1 VRRIK
6 PPRPGPAIAIAFAL
20 LCATAPRLQT
30 ADSPPAPLAPANEP
44 ASPSA
49 QAAPDPATTRS
60 RQLSPSNRG
69 TALIISEIM
78 YHPRETGGT
87 EVLEYI
93 EIFNTEPV
101 SEIIGGCRLGGDVE
115 FTFPPRMALPGR
127 GFIVVARDPEA
138 LRQATGM
145 TNVIGPFAGS
155 LPNDAG
161 QVRLSNRAGALLLE
175 VEYED
180 QMPWPI
186 AADGAGHSLVL
197 ARPDYGERSVD
208 AWSPSAHIGGSP
220 GRADL
225 EVEDPLDAVVIN
237 EFLAHTDFP
246 DVDFIELFNRG
257 SETVDLSGC
266 GLSDRADA
274 TKFIIPA
281 GTQLPPGQSALFVE
295 AGLGFGLSSQGESIF
310 LLHADGTRVIDAV
323 RFGPQPAGISSGRS
337 PDGAPATREL
347 SHPTPGAPNSTPA
360 LHDIVIHEIMFHPI
374 SGLVEDEYVELHNR
388 GSNAVD
394 VGYWRFVDG
403 ISFMIPAGTLIE
415 PGGYLVVARD
425 RARLLGKYPQLNSAS
440 TLGDYG
446 GELSDRGE
454 RLALARPN
462 DPLLPFQDF
471 VVVDE
476 VTYSDGWGL
485 WTDGG
490 GSSLELIDARADN
503 TLAANWMGSD
513 ETAKAS
519 WTEIEHTGVIDNQ
532 SGSMEELQ
540 VFCQQGGECLLDNI
554 ELNKA
559 GETVNRV
566 QNSSFESGL
575 SGWELLGTHERS
587 GIETGAGYASNRGLH
602 VRATS
607 QGRYTISVYRITFD
621 RLSTPI
627 TAPGA
632 GETFTIRAKGRWIAG
647 WPYII
652 IGIKGHAL
660 EAVGALDVP
669 DNLGT
674 PGQPN
679 SRRVSNAG
687 PAICDVQHAP
697 VLPAAAQ
704 PVTVS
709 ARVHDPDGVASVVL
723 KWRNDTAAG
732 PVTTTPMTDPDGDG
746 VYRATF
752 PGLLTGQIASF
763 TIEAADA
770 AAPPATSRF
779 PGPAPTGMPVFECLV
794 RFGDTLPPGV
804 FGAYRIWVSSGNVAR
819 WQARPTRSNEP
830 VDSTFTYDDYRTVYN
845 AAVRYR
851 GNWRE
856 LGFEDYRLAAYMVE
870 FPSSERMLG
879 DTEIALD
886 FISLNQNNGTKQQ
899 EKHAYWMA
907 RQVDLASI
915 AMRYVH
921 VSVNGSALFRYDSFS
936 PSRSLCSRWYGDDD
950 PHVYEQLYPHEP
962 FANYTT
968 TGGVKKQAKYRY
980 CMRKKVTTVPDDDF
994 GPLYRVIDALRAPA
1008 DDLYVA
1014 RVSAL
1019 ADIRSWAGYWAVN
1032 RMCGNSDHYNSP
1044 GYPHNMYTYI
1054 PPYGRSRLHV
1064 NDTDGAF
1071 RTTYSIFPDSGFLP
1085 GIMFAKPEFR
1095 RIYWR
1100 LACDMARGPMDPSL
1114 SATRLDDWFQA
1125 FRDNGIAAT
1134 APSEMS
1140 AWITAR
1146 RSSYLQTLAPMTNVA
1161 FTVSTPNIA
1170 TNTTPVTVTGTAP
1183 IAVTAIEVN
1192 GLPHA
1197 LTWIGETTWQIRIA
1211 LAPGANVLDF
1221 RAFDEQGAA
1230 AGSDTATITYTG
1242 PPVLLEGKLLITE
1255 IMYHPA
1261 APASSFVEIHNL
1273 SPTETLPLGGLR
1285 VDGIDATIGHGH
1297 FIAPG
1302 GYAVVAES
1310 LPGYQSSYGN
1320 AEAVVGV
1327 FNGALDNGGETL
1339 SLQWT
1344 QGTNT
1349 IVLDQV
1355 TYRDDPPWPAAA
1367 DGAGASLQ
1375 LINLFRD
1382 NNRIGNW
1389 NVIAPGSTS
1398 PLATPGRTNNVTA
1411 PLPEFPLLWINELM
1425 PSNAT
1430 VLADNAGEFDPWI
1443 ELFNA
1448 GTTAIDLTGCHLS
1461 NDPSNL
1467 RQWAFPADSKIGPGE
1482 RLLVWA
1488 DAQPEQTDGP
1498 NLHAAFRLD
1507 GAAGTVVLTWHY
1519 LGRSIVL
1526 DAISYAHVAPDGSY
1540 GSYPDGAPHARRLF
1554 HNPTPASPNSPAWPP
1569 LLVTINEWMA
1579 ANTRTF
1585 ADPADGDLDDWFE
1598 LYNAGTHPANLG
1610 AYTLTDNLDN
1620 PAKFSI
1626 PAGTIIP
1633 PGGFLLVWA
1642 DEETDQN
1649 AAGQDL
1655 HVNFKLAQAG
1665 EQITLFDPDGSP
1677 VDSVSFGPLS
1687 NDVSFG
1693 RFPDG
1698 AELPALEMAEPTPR
1712 GPNSLA
1718 GANRPPVF
1726 DPLPDQTI
1734 AEGNALAF
1742 TVRAADP
1749 DADQTVRY
1757 SLGPDAPP
1765 EAALN
1770 EQTGDFRWTPGE
1782 ADGPGL
1788 LRFLVRAEDNGTPVR
1803 VGTLRVNVNVTEVNE
1818 PPQLNPIADQ
1828 VVDEGAVLALEFTAI
1843 DPDLPPN
1850 RLAFTLAPGAPEDAL
1865 LTKDGAF
1872 TWIPDESRG
1881 GTSMVLTVQVS
1892 DQGSPEFTD
1901 TTTFQIRVREVPNP
1915 PVMPSM
1921 PPQSV
1926 AEGDLFSLRIDAFD
1940 PDTPPSPLVFALDA
1954 APPGATITPL
1964 TGEIRWLPSEE
1975 VGPTSATFIVRAT
1988 ELHPPYA
1995 SSSRSYTVTV
2005 TEVNQPPVLL
2015 PIADQFLREGETLA
2029 IQAAACDADLPPQN
2043 LAFSLAPRAPAAMT
2057 IDTATGCILWPIE
2070 PDEGASTN
2078 QVTVRVTDD
2087 GPPPCFDERT
2097 FRIVVSPQP
2106 HLVLNEIM
2114 YRPATNDTE
2123 FIEIINNSSSATL
2136 DLTGLQLTANG
2147 LAFAFPNGMRLG
2159 PGTFTVVV
2167 RSQAAF
2173 QAAYGSGLPIAGQW
2187 TGRLDPIADTIRLTR
2202 AAPTGQTEILDEVGF
2217 AAEAPWPEAAN
2228 GQGGSLQLIDAK
2240 QDNTRVGN
2248 WTAIPALGSAQ
2259 SRRLLEMTNLWRYD
2273 QSGRDLGVAWRDP
2286 HYDDAAWPS
2295 GRALLYVESA
2305 ALPAPKNTPLAI
2317 GPITFYF
2324 RTSFVYHGPTA
2335 GLRLKART
2343 IIDDSAIVYLNGTEL
2358 VRVGFNQGD
2367 QVAFDTFA
2375 GRWVDNAAL
2384 EGPFLIEQDALQYG
2398 TNVVAVEVHQNNA
2411 NSSDVAWGMD
2421 LEIEGTAD
2429 ASTPGRPNSLAHKL
2443 PPFPSVFLNEA
2454 LAVNA
2459 AGPLDNA
2466 GEREPWIELLNDGP
2480 LPVSL
2485 EGWFLADS
2493 FTDLTRWPFPAGFQI
2508 EERKLRLL
2516 WADGDPSQTTP
2527 DDAHTSFRIDNGSV
2541 LALVR
2546 MQAGVPTIVDYLR
2559 LPTLPPDTSYGS
2571 MPDGQALIRDVLAPP
2586 TPLEPNRHV
2595 PAPQLVNMPSSP
2607 AEGVRFEWT
2616 TIPGIRYRVEGAV
2629 ALTGQHWVTLAE
2641 SVAQTS
2647 NMRYAE
2653 PPGTAMRYY
2662 RVLVP

>member
-1 VRRIK
+1 MRRIK

-20 LCATAPRLQT
+20 LCATAPRAQT
-30 ADSPPAPLAPANEP
+30 ADSPPAPLAPGDGP

-127 GFIVVARDPEA
+127 GFIVVARDPES
-138 LRQATGM
+138 LRQATGI
-145 TNVIGPFAGS
+145 TNVIGPFTGN

-161 QVRLSNRAGALLLE
+161 QVRLLNRAGAVLLE

-180 QMPWPI
+180 QLPWPI

-197 ARPDYGERSVD
+197 ARPDYGEDSVD
-208 AWSPSAHIGGSP
+208 AWSASAEIGGSP
-220 GRADL
+220 GRADP
-225 EVEDPLDAVVIN
+225 EAEDPLDAVVVN
-237 EFLAHTDFP
+237 EFLANSDLP

-257 SETVDLSGC
+257 TQTVDLSGC
-266 GLSDRADA
+266 GLSDRPD
-274 TKFIIPA
+274 TNKFIIPA
-281 GTQLPPGQSALFVE
+281 GTLLPAGRSALFSE

-310 LLHADGTRVIDAV
+310 FVRPDATRVIDAV
-323 RFGPQPAGISSGRS
+323 RFGAQSAGVSSGRS
-337 PDGAPATREL
+337 PDGAPAIREL
-347 SHPTPGAPNSTPA
+347 SRPTPGAPNSAPA
-360 LHDIVIHEIMFHPI
+360 LHDIVIHEIMYHPI
-374 SGLVEDEYVELHNR
+374 SGLIEDEYVELHNR

-403 ISFMIPAGTLIE
+403 ISFMIPPDTRVE

-425 RARLLGKYPQLNSAS
+425 RARLLAKYPQLNSAN
-440 TLGDYG
+440 TLGNYE

-454 RLALARPN
+454 RLALAKPN

-471 VVVDE
+471 VLVDE
-476 VTYSDGWGL
+476 VTYSDGWGR

-503 TLAANWMGSD
+503 ALGANWTGSD
-513 ETAKAS
+513 ETAKS
-519 WTEIEHTGVIDNQ
+519 PWTDIEHTGVIDNQ
-532 SGSMEELQ
+532 AGSMEELQ

-554 ELNKA
+554 ELKKA

-652 IGIKGHAL
+652 IGVKGHAL

-830 VDSTFTYDDYRTVYN
+830 VDTTFTYDDYRTVYN

-856 LGFEDYRLAAYMVE
+856 GGFEDYRLAAYMIE
-870 FPSSERMLG
+870 FPKTERVLG

-886 FISLNQNNGTKQQ
+886 FISLNQDNGTKQQ

-994 GPLYRVIDALRAPA
+994 SPLYRVIDALRAST

-1019 ADIRSWAGYWAVN
+1019 ADIRSWAGYWVIN

-1054 PPYGRSRLHV
+1054 PPYERSRLHV

-1071 RTTYSIFPDSGFLP
+1071 RTAYSIFPDSGFLP
-1085 GIMFAKPEFR
+1085 GTMFAKPELR
-1095 RIYWR
+1095 RVYWR
-1100 LACDMARGPMDPSL
+1100 LACDVARGPMDPAL
-1114 SATRLDDWFQA
+1114 STKRLNDWYQA
-1125 FRDNGIAAT
+1125 FRDNRLTAT
-1134 APSEMS
+1134 SPSEMS

-1146 RSSYLQTLAPMTNVA
+1146 RNEYLQRLAPMTNIA
-1161 FTVSTPNIA
+1161 FKVSTPNIA
-1170 TNTTPVTVTGTAP
+1170 TNSTPITVIGEAP

-1197 LTWIGETTWQIRIA
+1197 VKWIGETVWQIRIA
-1211 LAPGANVLDF
+1211 LDPGSNALAF
-1221 RAFDEQGAA
+1221 RALDEQGAVV
-1230 AGSDTATITYTG
+1230 GNATLTVTYTG
-1242 PPVLLEGKLLITE
+1242 SPVSLEGKLLISE

-1261 APASSFVEIHNL
+1261 APASSFIEILNL

-1285 VDGIDATIGHGH
+1285 VDGIDATIGHGR

-1302 GYAVVAES
+1302 GYAVVAKS

-1320 AEAVVGV
+1320 AEAVVAE
-1327 FNGALDNGGETL
+1327 FNGTLDNGGETL
-1339 SLQWT
+1339 SLQWKD
-1344 QGTNT
+1344 GTNT

-1355 TYRDDPPWPAAA
+1355 TYDDDPPWPAAA

-1375 LINLFRD
+1375 LIHVFRD
-1382 NNRIGNW
+1382 NDRIGNW
-1389 NVIAPGSTS
+1389 TAIEPGSTL
-1398 PLATPGRTNNVTA
+1398 PLATPGQTNNVTA
-1411 PLPEFPLLWINELM
+1411 PLPEFPFLWINEVM
-1425 PSNAT
+1425 PSNTSA
-1430 VLADNAGEFDPWI
+1430 LADNAGEFDPWI

-1448 GTTAIDLTGCHLS
+1448 GSNATDLTGCHLS
-1461 NDPSNL
+1461 GDPSNL
-1467 RQWAFPADSKIGPGE
+1467 RQWAFPDGSMIGPGE

-1488 DAQPEQTDGP
+1488 DAQPGQTDGP
-1498 NLHAAFRLD
+1498 HLHAAFRLD
-1507 GAAGTVVLTWHY
+1507 SGSGTVVLAWHH
-1519 LGRSIVL
+1519 LGRTLVL
-1526 DAISYAHVAPDGSY
+1526 DAISYADLPADCSY
-1540 GSYPDGAPHARRLF
+1540 GSYPDGAPHARRVF
-1554 HNPTPASPNSPAWPP
+1554 HNPTPALPNSPAWPP

-1579 ANTRTF
+1579 GNTRTL
-1585 ADPADGDLDDWFE
+1585 ADPADGDFDDWFE
-1598 LYNAGTHPANLG
+1598 LHNAGPYPAHLG
-1610 AYTLTDNLDN
+1610 TYTLTDNLDN
-1620 PAKFSI
+1620 PTKFSI

-1633 PGGFLLVWA
+1633 PGGFLLLWA

-1649 AAGQDL
+1649 APGQGL
-1655 HVNFKLAQAG
+1655 HVNFRLAQGG
-1665 EQITLFDPDGSP
+1665 EHIGLFDPDGSP
-1677 VDSVSFGPLS
+1677 VDTVSFDPQS
-1687 NDVSFG
+1687 NDISFG

-1698 AELPALEMAEPTPR
+1698 AELPAYEMVEPTPR
-1712 GPNSLA
+1712 SPNSLA

-1726 DPLPDQTI
+1726 DPLPDQTV
-1734 AEGNALAF
+1734 AEGSPLVF
-1742 TVRAADP
+1742 TVRATDP
-1749 DADQTVRY
+1749 DAGETVRY

-1765 EAALN
+1765 EAALD
-1770 EQTGDFRWTPGE
+1770 EQTGEFRWVPGE
-1782 ADGPGL
+1782 ADGPSL
-1788 LRFLVRAEDNGTPVR
+1788 LRFLVHAADNGTPVR
-1803 VGTLRVNVNVTEVNE
+1803 IGNLTVNVNVTEVNE
-1818 PPQLNPIADQ
+1818 PPRIDPIPDQ
-1828 VVDEGAVLALEFTAI
+1828 VVDEGALLTLEFTAT
-1843 DPDLPPN
+1843 DPDLPPH
-1850 RLAFTLAPGAPEDAL
+1850 RLIFTLAPGAPEDAL

-1881 GTSMVLTVQVS
+1881 DTVVALTVRVS
-1892 DQGSPEFTD
+1892 DQGSPEYTD
-1901 TTTFQIRVREVPNP
+1901 TTSFNVLVREVPNP
-1915 PVMPSM
+1915 PVMPSL
-1921 PPQSV
+1921 PTQFV
-1926 AEGDLFSLRIDAFD
+1926 AEGSPFSLRIAAFD
-1940 PDTPPSPLVFALDA
+1940 PDTPPSPLIFALDA
-1954 APPGATITPL
+1954 APPGATISPL
-1964 TGEIRWLPSEE
+1964 TGEIRWLPGEE
-1975 VGPTSATFIVRAT
+1975 VGPTNATFFVRAA
-1988 ELHPPYA
+1988 ELQPPHA
-1995 SSSRSYTVTV
+1995 SSTRAYTVTV
-2005 TEVNQPPVLL
+2005 TEVNQAPALL
-2015 PIADQFLREGETLA
+2015 PIADQALREGDTLA
-2029 IQAAACDADLPPQN
+2029 IQAAALDVDLPPQT
-2043 LAFSLAPRAPAAMT
+2043 LTFSFAGGAPADMS
-2057 IDTATGCILWPIE
+2057 IDTATGRILWPVA
-2070 PDEGASTN
+2070 PDQGASTSD
-2078 QVTVRVTDD
+2078 VTVRVTDD
-2087 GPPPCFDERT
+2087 GPPPRFAERT
-2097 FRIVVSPQP
+2097 FRVVVQPQS
-2106 HLVLNEIM
+2106 HLVINEIM
-2114 YRPATNDTE
+2114 YRPATNATE
-2123 FIEIINNSSSATL
+2123 FIEIVNNSSTATADL
-2136 DLTGLQLTANG
+2136 DGVELTADA
-2147 LAFAFPNGMRLG
+2147 LMFAFPHGMTLE
-2159 PGTFTVVV
+2159 PGAFTVVV
-2167 RSQAAF
+2167 RDRAAF
-2173 QAAYGSGLPIAGQW
+2173 EALYGAGVPIAGQW
-2187 TGRLDPIADTIRLTR
+2187 TGHLDLTADTARLTR
-2202 AAPTGQTEILDEVGF
+2202 VAPGGQTEILDAVRF
-2217 AAEAPWPEAAN
+2217 SSDAPWPGAAN
-2228 GQGGSLQLIDAK
+2228 GQGGSLQLIDAQ

-2248 WTAIPALGSAQ
+2248 WAAVPSLGSIQ
-2259 SRRLLEMTNLWRYD
+2259 SRRLIEMTNLWRYE
-2273 QSGRDLGVAWRDP
+2273 QSGRNLGVAWRNP
-2286 HYDDAAWPS
+2286 SYDDSAWPS
-2295 GRALLYVESA
+2295 GRALLYAETA
-2305 ALPAPKNTPLAI
+2305 ALPAPKNTRLTLGA
-2317 GPITFYF
+2317 ITFYL
-2324 RTSFVYHGPTA
+2324 RASFLYDGPTA
-2335 GLRLKART
+2335 GVRLKINT
-2343 IIDDSAIVYLNGTEL
+2343 IIDDAAIVYLNGTEL
-2358 VRVGFNQGD
+2358 LRIGFNEGD
-2367 QVAFDTFA
+2367 QVAFNTFA

-2421 LEIEGTAD
+2421 LEVEGTAD
-2429 ASTPGRPNSLAHKL
+2429 AATPGRPNSLAHAL
-2443 PPFPSVFLNEA
+2443 PPFPPVFFNEA

-2459 AGPLDNA
+2459 AGPVDNA

-2485 EGWFLADS
+2485 EGWYLADS
-2493 FTDLTRWPFPAGFQI
+2493 FTELTRWPFPAGFQI
-2508 EERKLRLL
+2508 EGRALRLL
-2516 WADGDPSQTTP
+2516 WADGEPSQTTP
-2527 DDAHTSFRIDNGSV
+2527 ADAHTSFQLVNGGV

-2546 MQAGVPTIVDYLR
+2546 IQAGVPMIVDYLR
-2559 LPTLPPDTSYGS
+2559 LPTLPVDISYGS
-2571 MPDGQALIRDVLAPP
+2571 MPDGQTRIRDLLASP
-2586 TPLEPNRHV
+2586 TPLHRNRHV
-2595 PAPQLVNMPSSP
+2595 PPPQLANVPSSP
-2607 AEGVRFEWT
+2607 ADGLRFEWAS
-2616 TIPGIRYRVEGAV
+2616 IPGVRYHVEAAI
-2629 ALTGQHWVTLAE
+2629 ALTGQPWVTLAE
-2641 SVAQTS
+2641 SVAQS
-2647 NMRYAE
+2647 ESMRYTESSAA
-2653 PPGTAMRYY
+2653 TMRYY
-2662 RVLVP
+2662 RVMVP